1 MEVDGQ
7 VGESVSEVK
16 VWKAVGRTVAVE
28 TGRSDDLTV
37 ASFVLWGFLGISA
50 GKESICS
57 AGDPGSIPVGKICY
71 RRDRLPTPI
80 FLGFSCGSAGK
91 EPS

>member
-37 ASFVLWGFLGISA
+37 SYLIF
-50 GKESICS
+50 K
-57 AGDPGSIPVGKICY
+57 
-71 RRDRLPTPI
+71 LPI
-80 FLGFSCGSAGK
+80 LILCFGFSFYK
-91 EPS
+91 YLKL

>member
-28 TGRSDDLTV
+28 TGRSDDLTG
-37 ASFVLWGFLGISA
+37 ALMYA
-50 GKESICS
+50 GLHKILSTGNAVHS
-57 AGDPGSIPVGKICY
+57 GSG
-71 RRDRLPTPI
+71 RGR
-80 FLGFSCGSAGK
+80 
-91 EPS
+91 